1 MRTPFVD
8 DGGKTQNRRAGL
20 AAFRRPQITTMS
32 RLSALGA
39 CLLARPTEPKYEYM
53 GTPIASSAISTGR
66 QNWLIPRNWLNCLPG
81 LSPKLDLAAREQ
93 WLTDQRD
100 RLHRCLTADPFWYD
114 LPCAAWYS
122 WKNSV
127 RISRGGT
134 AIILGRRTGV
144 LRKTQNLTEY
154 FAALKE
160 RLKNV
165 TIHYGD
171 WTRLTRSAERNCK
184 DRDGAIF
191 FDPPYLHATG
201 RSPRL
206 YAHESPDV
214 ADWVKKWAVARA
226 QTHPKLRIALCGWQA
241 EHDMPPDWE
250 QFKWRTNMGAS
261 ERIWFSPNCI
271 KPEEKA

>member
-1 MRTPFVD
+1 MRTPFVYY
-8 DGGKTQNRRAGL
+8 GGKHKNAEQVWLRFGDPSYYYEPFIGAG
-20 AAFRRPQITTMS
+20 
-32 RLSALGA
+32 GV
-39 CLLARPTEPKYEYM
+39 LLARPTEPKYEYI
-53 GTPIASSAISTGR
+53 GDAYCLISNFYRAAKLANPKELAELSAWPVS
-66 QNWLIPRNWLNCLPG
+66 Q
-81 LSPKLDLAAREQ
+81 LDLAAREQ